1 MRTAHLNFNSWFG
14 FCNPKLGLY
23 KPKLELYNP
32 SLGFEFSSAI
42 RQVYVGD
49 LLSFGAD
56 IAKFYWAIFW
66 GNMGN
71 GGHYLRNSS
80 YLRRRKSINE

>member
-14 FCNPKLGLY
+14 FCNLKLGLY

-32 SLGFEFSSAI
+32 NLGFEFYSAI

-56 IAKFYWAIFW
+56 IAKFYWAIF
-66 GNMGN
+66 GRNM
-71 GGHYLRNSS
+71 REK
-80 YLRRRKSINE
+80 R

>member
-14 FCNPKLGLY
+14 FCNPKPGLY
-23 KPKLELYNP
+23 KLKLELYNP

-56 IAKFYWAIFW
+56 IAKFYWAIF
-66 GNMGN
+66 GRNM
-71 GGHYLRNSS
+71 REK
-80 YLRRRKSINE
+80 R